1 MQAVIVPEVLQDCVE
16 VLAVDRDLVLRQGE
30 REDFVGRVLAP
41 PPAVE
46 PRERKPLRGAVELS
60 QDQAAV
66 TVIGLTATG
75 VV

>member
-1 MQAVIVPEVLQDCVE
+1 MQAVIVPERLQDAVE
-16 VLAVDRDLVLRQGE
+16 VLAVNRDLVLRQRE
-30 REDFVGRVLAP
+30 REDLVGRVLAP

-46 PRERKPLRGAVELS
+46 PCERKPLRVAVELS

>member
-1 MQAVIVPEVLQDCVE
+1 MQAVIVPEVLQDAVE
-16 VLAVDRDLVLRQGE
+16 VLAVNRDLVLRQRE
-30 REDFVGRVLAP
+30 REDLVGRVLTP
-41 PPAVE
+41 PPAVK
-46 PRERKPLRGAVELS
+46 PSERKPFGGAVELS